1 MVSETEAI
9 AELSCTREHPSLIH
23 YAARHG
29 QVSDSAHT
37 PQDRFSGHVTNLGA
51 RVFQERVLLW
61 LLQFMQEQAISL
73 DEVDQNGNSAVH
85 VAAQYGHL
93 SCVQVLCS
101 FDLHFSLLFCLGCS
115 KKERQEAALP
125 PISCC
130 CFCSAE
136 RRTGPFGHRQK
147 EKHWFSFTNH
157 AHKCTK
163 SACECFHEQNKS
175 V

>member
-37 PQDRFSGHVTNLGA
+37 PRERSGGHVTDLA
-51 RVFQERVLLW
+51 SRVLQERVLLW

-93 SCVQVLCS
+93 SCVQVLRS
-101 FDLHFSLLFCLGCS
+101 FDPRFGLLFCLLCS
-115 KKERQEAALP
+115 EKERREAALP

-130 CFCSAE
+130 CSCSAE
-136 RRTGPFGHRQK
+136 RRTAPAFRIVPFGRRQK
-147 EKHWFSFTNH
+147 EKHQPHVT
-157 AHKCTK
+157 
-163 SACECFHEQNKS
+163 
-175 V
+175 